1 MAGWMTVQE
10 AAERWSLTTRRV
22 AVLCE
27 ENRIPGV
34 ERDGHRWLIPAD
46 AEKPVDKRVRS
57 GAYGKA
63 TPTSL
68 LPLPVGVSDFKK
80 AVTDYYYVDKTLLIR
95 DFIDEL
101 PAVTL
106 FTRPRRF
113 GKTLNMD
120 MIRTYF
126 EKTEEDTSVYFKD
139 KEIWKCGEKYRSYQG
154 KYPVIFLTFKD
165 TKFTTWADT
174 LESIRFLF
182 ANEFQRHQELADS
195 PRCNS
200 NEKEYYDKIIV
211 GKASE
216 GELMNALLVLSQMMD
231 AHYGIGPVIIIDE
244 YDIPIQQGH
253 LQGFYGEVIAFMRNL
268 FSGGFKDNRHLS
280 YGFMTGI
287 LRVAKES
294 IFSGLNNLK
303 VNSVLDTRYSEYFG
317 FTADEVKAMAGY
329 YHVSDKLPEI
339 SEWYDGYRFGNS
351 EIYNPWSVINY
362 FANECRPRAFWVSTS
377 SNDIIGEVLSGAD
390 EELYEKLNALLQ
402 GNSVVS
408 YIDTDVIYPKIKKN
422 PSSVYSFLLVTGYLK
437 AISTEYAMGDGYLCK
452 VALPNREI
460 ASVYKKEILEK
471 LTGLI
476 PPATAISIQEALY
489 TGNVDNLQMRLET
502 LLLQSA
508 SMYDT
513 VGELFYH
520 GLMLGLTAIMD
531 DRYLVTSN
539 RESGE
544 GRYDIQLKPKDS
556 TLPGILIE
564 LKAAK
569 NVCGDALKV
578 LAQTALRQI
587 EERKYDTE
595 MRSEGI
601 TKILK
606 YGVAFS
612 GKSVEITK

>member
-1 MAGWMTVQE
+1 M
-10 AAERWSLTTRRV
+10 
-22 AVLCE
+22 
-27 ENRIPGV
+27 
-34 ERDGHRWLIPAD
+34 
-46 AEKPVDKRVRS
+46 
-57 GAYGKA
+57 
-63 TPTSL
+63 
-68 LPLPVGVSDFKK
+68 
-80 AVTDYYYVDKTLLIR
+80 
-95 DFIDEL
+95 
-101 PAVTL
+101 

-200 NEKEYYDKIIV
+200 NEKEYYNKIIV

-253 LQGFYGEVIAFMRNL
+253 LQGFYDEVIAFMCNP

-280 YGFMTGI
+280 YGFMNGI
-287 LRVAKES
+287 LHVAKES

-317 FTADEVKAMAGY
+317 FTSDEVKAMAEY
-329 YHVSDKLPEI
+329 YHASERLPELR
-339 SEWYDGYRFGNS
+339 EWYDGYRFGNS
-351 EIYNPWSVINY
+351 KIYNPWSVINY
-362 FANECRPRAFWVSTS
+362 FANECKPRMFWASIS
-377 SNDIIGEVLSGAD
+377 SNDIIGEVLSDAD

-402 GNSVVS
+402 GESVLS
-408 YIDTDVIYPKIKKN
+408 YIDIDVVYPKIREN
-422 PSSVYSFLLVTGYLK
+422 LSSVYSFLLVTGYLK
-437 AISTEYAMGDGYLCK
+437 AISTEYAMGDGYWCR

-476 PPATAISIQEALY
+476 PQATAISIHEALY
-489 TGNVDNLQMRLET
+489 TGNVDDLKKRLET
-502 LLLQSA
+502 MLLQSA
-508 SMYDT
+508 SVYNT

-520 GLMLGLTAIMD
+520 GLMLGLTSMMD
-531 DRYLVTSN
+531 DRYVVTSN
-539 RESGE
+539 RESGK
-544 GRYDIQLKPKDS
+544 GRYDIQLKPKDG

-564 LKAAK
+564 LKASK
-569 NVCGDALKV
+569 NVSVDALKA
-578 LAQTALRQI
+578 LAQTALQQI

-595 MRSEGI
+595 MLRDGI
-601 TKILK
+601 TTILK

-612 GKSVEITK
+612 GKKVEVARQS

>member
-1 MAGWMTVQE
+1 MVGWMTVQE
-10 AAERWSLTTRRV
+10 TAERWNLTTRRV
-22 AVLCE
+22 AVLCK

-34 ERDGHRWLIPAD
+34 ERHGHRWLIPAD
-46 AEKPVDKRVRS
+46 AEKPADKRVRS
-57 GAYGKA
+57 GIYGKA
-63 TPTSL
+63 AATSL

-182 ANEFQRHQELADS
+182 ANEFQRHQEVADS
-195 PRCNS
+195 PRCNN
-200 NEKEYYDKIIV
+200 NEKEYYNKIIV

-216 GELMNALLVLSQMMD
+216 GELMNALLVLSQMLD

-253 LQGFYGEVIAFMRNL
+253 LQGFYGEAIAFMRNL

-294 IFSGLNNLK
+294 IFSGLNNQK

-317 FTADEVKAMAGY
+317 FTADEVKVMAGY

-339 SEWYDGYRFGNS
+339 NEWYDGYRFGNS

-408 YIDTDVIYPKIKKN
+408 YIDTDVVYPKIKEN

-437 AISTEYAMGDGYLCK
+437 AISTDYAMGDGYLCK
-452 VALPNREI
+452 IALPNREI
-460 ASVYKKEILEK
+460 ASVYKKEILKK

-476 PPATAISIQEALY
+476 LPATAISIQEALY
-489 TGNVDNLQMRLET
+489 TGNADDLQKRLET

-569 NVCGDALKV
+569 NVCGNALKV
-578 LAQTALRQI
+578 LAQTALQQI
-587 EERKYDTE
+587 DDRKYDTE
-595 MRSEGI
+595 MQRDGVA
-601 TKILK
+601 KILK
-606 YGVAFS
+606 YGIAFC
-612 GKSVEITK
+612 GKRVEIIK